1 MSEREPLY
9 TDGMIDGIVDTNI
22 FHDSGTST
30 YRVWEDRAVKYLRL
44 MRDAYE
50 ARIAELEA
58 KLRREVE
65 YCRNHA
71 DHTIVGD
78 LLTRIDELEA
88 NQWIPVEDN
97 EYDTGDDFNPLYI
110 FGNTNYDVCTNVE
123 YANESVT
130 LDMGMAVCRRKG

>member
-9 TDGMIDGIVDTNI
+9 TDDDLEDIIVNVREGY
-22 FHDSGTST
+22 SLLANLNKM
-30 YRVWEDRAVKYLRL
+30 RA
-44 MRDAYE
+44 AYE

-58 KLRREVE
+58 
-65 YCRNHA
+65 
-71 DHTIVGD
+71 
-78 LLTRIDELEA
+78 
-88 NQWIPVEDN
+88 NQWTPVEDN